1 MGCLSIDEPYHEAR
15 CVRVS
20 KQKNVVLGYAYFY
33 QKYRRSVSIGSYAE
47 SSCVHLILARLHLS
61 HACFKMTRSDV
72 HSIPKRTHLRH
83 GLCPSQRVFIF
94 RHAAQARTF
103 ISLFFFG
110 QKTKT
115 NNPPPPIRTL
125 LRVEATRHERK
136 TIRKCRS
143 SSAALPLGHHPK
155 LMYNR
160 LVKTSSHVPRNN
172 QATCLDCSFV
182 VPKDRF
188 VLLLVSFVTN
198 VECI

>member
-103 ISLFFFG
+103 ISLFFCQK
-110 QKTKT
+110 QKTMLQSPTHNTDVTARRSDQTRTQNHKKMQKQLGRLT
-115 NNPPPPIRTL
+115 SWPPPQTY
-125 LRVEATRHERK
+125 V
-136 TIRKCRS
+136 
-143 SSAALPLGHHPK
+143 
-155 LMYNR
+155 
-160 LVKTSSHVPRNN
+160 
-172 QATCLDCSFV
+172 
-182 VPKDRF
+182 
-188 VLLLVSFVTN
+188 
-198 VECI
+198 